1 MFSTANNGM
10 LAGFAYLKK
19 SDDSLVVKDKEA
31 FYKLVNGQLEM
42 FTEYCNGSV
51 FMAIANLPD
60 GTEESMGDIYS
71 ETGNSY
77 YDLMKALPRG
87 KDRVQHY
94 ELQSDIF
101 GQLGLTSNKWAIAV
115 EREIK
120 KQDKY
125 LSFEETMEQNKRY
138 YK

>member
-1 MFSTANNGM
+1 M
-10 LAGFAYLKK
+10 
-19 SDDSLVVKDKEA
+19 
-31 FYKLVNGQLEM
+31 NGQLEM

-51 FMAIANLPD
+51 FMAIADLPD
-60 GTEESMGDIYS
+60 GTEDSLGEISS

-87 KDRVQHY
+87 KDRVQYY

-115 EREIK
+115 EKEIK
-120 KQDKY
+120 KQEKY
-125 LSFEETMEQNKRY
+125 LSFEDTVERNKRY